1 MIELLRWLFQVRYPY
16 VSTVER
22 ERSSTLLSITL
33 LLGGLWVIAIL
44 TVVLPQLFD
53 AAVDPLLNAFYILM
67 LLPFGLI
74 ITLIQLGRLRA
85 AIAIFMLLTFSFA
98 PAVLYSVDDPLIVVL
113 LMLPLLS
120 GMVLLPRR
128 LQVGLIVVLGAVFA
142 ARLAIQSGFTR
153 TVRFSPAENITNDLI
168 VFGSIF
174 GLAAVFTLIVSN
186 ITERF
191 SRRTAN
197 ARAFLSAVGSFRGSV
212 SGIYDDEPIFI
223 RVLELVQ
230 QALGYT
236 LASAYRLNES
246 GSFTRIRIGGAIGD
260 IIRTDIRLSEDLSGV
275 GEAARRLETTIVSN
289 LESGTRS
296 AHILA
301 PARWSMSVP
310 IVREGV
316 LLGVLDVQTAQPN
329 GFTDDERDGFLILAE
344 QIAGALFDARE
355 FQEFQRLSREQD
367 EQLERYREQLG
378 QVEQRGRQALA
389 TAWDRYVQVRTA
401 AGELGSFGFDLA
413 RTPSGS
419 ALLPASDLPPD
430 IREALA
436 SGGDIHIGHNERGQ
450 IVHAPVIFRGE
461 VLGAMTFQLPQDRVL
476 SERQIEMLRAITSR
490 LGVALENNRL
500 FEQSQALAQRER
512 RASEIG
518 SLLISATD
526 IESVLNLAARSFNE
540 ALGAIS
546 TRVIVETP
554 DPDPSNANGNGAVNG
569 HHNGNG
575 SHNGSHA

>member
-16 VSTVER
+16 PSTIER
-22 ERSSTLLSITL
+22 ERASTLLTITL
-33 LLGGLWVIAIL
+33 LLGGFWVVAIFA
-44 TVVLPQLFD
+44 VVLPQLFD
-53 AAVDPLLNAFYILM
+53 VAVDPLLNAFYILL
-67 LLPFGLI
+67 LLPFGVI
-74 ITLIQLGRLRA
+74 VTLIQLGRLRA
-85 AIAIFMLLTFSFA
+85 AIAIFMLLTLSFA
-98 PAVLYSVDDPLIVVL
+98 PAVLYSVDDPLITVL
-113 LMLPLLS
+113 LLLPLLS
-120 GMVLLPRR
+120 GMLLLPRQ
-128 LQVGLIVVLGAVFA
+128 LQIGLIVLLGGIFA
-142 ARLAIQSGFTR
+142 ARLALQSGFTR
-153 TVRFSPAENITNDLI
+153 TVRFTPAENVTNDLV

-174 GLAAVFTLIVSN
+174 GLAAIFTLMVTT

-191 SRRTAN
+191 SRRAVN
-197 ARAFLSAVGSFRGSV
+197 ARAFLSAIGSFRGSV
-212 SGIYDDEPIFI
+212 SGIYDAERIFI
-223 RVLELVQ
+223 RALELVQ
-230 QALGYT
+230 QGLGYT

-246 GSFTRIRIGGAIGD
+246 GSFTRLRLGGIGQEIA
-260 IIRTDIRLSEDLSGV
+260 RMNIRLSEDLSGV
-275 GEAARRLETTIVSN
+275 GEAARRLDTTIVSN

-301 PARWSMSVP
+301 PARWSISVP

-316 LLGVLDVQTAQPN
+316 LLGVLDVQTAQPD
-329 GFTDDERDGFLILAE
+329 GFSEDERDGFLILAE
-344 QIAGALFDARE
+344 QIAGAISDARE
-355 FQEFQRLSREQD
+355 FQEFQRISREQD

-401 AGELGSFGFDLA
+401 AGELGSFGFDLQRA
-413 RTPSGS
+413 PSGS
-419 ALLPASDLPPD
+419 AVLPASDLPPD
-430 IREALA
+430 IREAL
-436 SGGDIHIGHNERGQ
+436 SSGDIHIGRDERGQ

-461 VLGAMTFQLPQDRVL
+461 VLGAMTFQIPQGRVL
-476 SERQIEMLRAITSR
+476 SERQIDMLRAITSR

-546 TRVIVETP
+546 TRVIVENP
-554 DPDPSNANGNGAVNG
+554 DPNPSSANGNGAVNG

-575 SHNGSHA
+575 SHNGSHT

>member
-1 MIELLRWLFQVRYPY
+1 MIELLRWLVQVRYPY
-16 VSTVER
+16 PSTVER
-22 ERSSTLLSITL
+22 ERASILLAITL
-33 LLGGLWVIAIL
+33 LLVGLWAAAIL

-53 AAVDPLLNAFYILM
+53 AAVDPLLNAFYIL
-67 LLPFGLI
+67 LLIPFGLI
-74 ITLIQLGRLRA
+74 VTLIQLGRLNA
-85 AIAIFMLLTFSFA
+85 AVTIFMLLTLSFA
-98 PAVLYSVDDPLIVVL
+98 PAVLYSVDDPLIPVL

-120 GMVLLPRR
+120 GMLLLPRR
-128 LQVGLIVVLGAVFA
+128 LQIGLIVVLGAVFA
-142 ARLAIQSGFTR
+142 ARLSIQSGFTR
-153 TVRFSPAENITNDLI
+153 SVRFVPAENVPNDLI

-174 GLAAVFTLIVSN
+174 GLAAVFTLIVASSIDRLN
-186 ITERF
+186 
-191 SRRTAN
+191 RRTAN
-197 ARAFLSAVGSFRGSV
+197 ARTFLSAVGSFRGSV

-223 RVLELVQ
+223 RALELVQ

-246 GSFTRIRIGGAIGD
+246 GSFTRLRLGSMRQD
-260 IIRTDIRLSEDLSGV
+260 IARTDIRLSEDLSGV
-275 GEAARRLETTIVSN
+275 GEAARRLEATIVSN

-301 PARWSMSVP
+301 PARWSISVP

-329 GFTDDERDGFLILAE
+329 GFTDDERNGFLILAE

-389 TAWDRYVQVRTA
+389 TAWDRYVQVRTS
-401 AGELGSFGFDLA
+401 AGELGSFGFNLERA
-413 RTPSGS
+413 PSGS

-436 SGGDIHIGHNERGQ
+436 AGDIHVGQNARGQ
-450 IVHAPVIFRGE
+450 IVHAPVSFRGE

-500 FEQSQALAQRER
+500 FEQSQSLAQRER

-554 DPDPSNANGNGAVNG
+554 DPDPSSANGNGAVNG
-569 HHNGNG
+569 HHNG
-575 SHNGSHA
+575 SHT

>member
-16 VSTVER
+16 PSEIER
-22 ERSSTLLSITL
+22 ERASILLTLSL
-33 LLGGLWVIAIL
+33 LFGGLWLLSVIFLI
-44 TVVLPQLFD
+44 LPQLFSPD
-53 AAVDPLLNAFYILM
+53 TNPLLNTVYIIL

-74 ITLIQLGRLRA
+74 VALIQVGRLRT
-85 AIAIFMLLTFSFA
+85 AITLFILLALSPIPVVLTVLDYPLNLAMLLTPLLMGMLLLNRGA
-98 PAVLYSVDDPLIVVL
+98 QLALVALIV
-113 LMLPLLS
+113 
-120 GMVLLPRR
+120 
-128 LQVGLIVVLGAVFA
+128 AVFA
-142 ARLAIQSGFTR
+142 ARLALQSAYTR
-153 TVRFSPAENITNDLI
+153 TVRFTPSNNVITDLI
-168 VFGSIF
+168 IFGSIL
-174 GLAAVFTLIVSN
+174 GLAVVSMLLIAN

-197 ARAFLSAVGSFRGSV
+197 ARAFLSGVGSFRGSV
-212 SGIYDDEPIFI
+212 SGIHDDERIFV
-223 RVLELVQ
+223 RALELVQ
-230 QALGYT
+230 RTLGYT

-246 GSFTRIRIGGAIGD
+246 GSFTRLRLGGIGQD
-260 IIRTDIRLSEDLSGV
+260 IVRTDIRLSEDMSGV
-275 GEAARRLETTIVSN
+275 GEAARRLDTIIVSN
-289 LESGTRS
+289 LESSTRS

-301 PARWSMSVP
+301 PARWSMSIP

-329 GFTDDERDGFLILAE
+329 GFSEDERDGFHILAE
-344 QIAGALFDARE
+344 QIAGALLDARE
-355 FQEFQRLSREQD
+355 IQEFRRISREQD

-378 QVEQRGRQALA
+378 QVEQRSRQALA
-389 TAWDRYVQVRTA
+389 SAWDRYVQVRTSV
-401 AGELGSFGFDLA
+401 GEIGSFGFDLQRA
-413 RTPSGS
+413 PSGS
-419 ALLPASDLPPD
+419 AITPASDLPPD
-430 IREALA
+430 IREAL
-436 SGGDIHIGHNERGQ
+436 SSGDIHIGRNERGQ

-461 VLGAMTFQLPQDRVL
+461 VLGAMTFQIPQGRVL
-476 SERQIEMLRAITSR
+476 SERQIDMLRAITSR

-546 TRVIVETP
+546 TRVIVENP
-554 DPDPSNANGNGAVNG
+554 DPNPSSANGNSAVNG

-575 SHNGSHA
+575 SHNGNHA